1 MGDECTEHSYC
12 NGISLE
18 CPPSML
24 VSRSIKDLFLFV
36 IRYAVQQIYENS
48 KQIVSIYYIT
58 IIL

>member
-36 IRYAVQQIYENS
+36 IRYSVNRFMKTQN
-48 KQIVSIYYIT
+48 K
-58 IIL
+58 